1 MAVLDV
7 ERGAV
12 VIRIVYDG
20 PPEAGKTTSLRALS
34 ASLARPM
41 TTPAQSGDR
50 TLFFDWVEYTGGLFE
65 GHQIHCQIV
74 TVPGQTVLA
83 HRRHALLESA
93 DVVVFVSDSAP
104 GVLDTTTT
112 YLAEMR
118 ETLDRLPGP
127 RVGVILQAN
136 KRDRADAVDIGALR
150 AAAPD
155 MAVLESVATEGRGV
169 REAFVFAVR
178 LALDRVRELLRERAL
193 RLGTPEIQSSADLLA
208 QLARRESE
216 RTVQVSHDDAEESLA
231 GALLKKVL
239 DADAAIAVA
248 SSIPLAP
255 APAPAAANASMVPL
269 PPDVAVPTGMIW
281 PPVDGRVALL
291 EACTIPFTPRKAAH
305 GDWIGEVPGW
315 RFHSPS
321 QASYANPE
329 LGRRALVEWARLH
342 AGGQRWLSGPRV
354 LVLAA
359 AGDGTWRLWQIVK
372 TEESLRDGIVAK
384 LDDGTAEGLLRRLLD
399 SGRLL
404 LAAAESLAMIP
415 CRLPLRI
422 DTIGAPHGNP
432 IYVGFLPDPFLVRPG
447 LPMQPEHRLGLLRR
461 ELGTLASSELRA
473 FRKDSFPPLLSIT
486 RPNDP
491 PAVIE
496 AIADVLRDAG
506 LVEHAGTTVG

>member
-1 MAVLDV
+1 LAVLDV

-104 GVLDTTTT
+104 GALETTQT

-118 ETLDRLPGP
+118 ETLDRLPAP

-136 KRDRADAVDIGALR
+136 KRDRPDAVELNAIR
-150 AAAPD
+150 AAVPE

-193 RLGTPEIQSSADLLA
+193 RLGKPDVQSSADLLTE
-208 QLARRESE
+208 LARR
-216 RTVQVSHDDAEESLA
+216 EESLA
-231 GALLKKVL
+231 GALFKEVL
-239 DADAAIAVA
+239 DAELAATSVA
-248 SSIPLAP
+248 DVPVV
-255 APAPAAANASMVPL
+255 AATESDVPL

-281 PPVDGRVALL
+281 PPVDGRVALH
-291 EACTIPFTPRKAAH
+291 EACATPFTPRKAAH
-305 GDWIGEVPGW
+305 GDWVGEVPGW

-321 QASYANPE
+321 QARYTNPE
-329 LGRRALVEWARLH
+329 LGRRGLIEWARLH

-354 LVLAA
+354 LVLAP

-372 TEESLRDGIVAK
+372 TEESLRDGIVQK
-384 LDDGTAEGLLRRLLD
+384 LADGTAEGLLRHLLD

-404 LAAAESLAMIP
+404 LTAAESLAMLP

-422 DTIGAPHGNP
+422 DTIGAPRGVP
-432 IYVGFLPDPFLVRPG
+432 LYVGFLPDPFLVRPG

-461 ELGTLASSELRA
+461 ELGALASSELRA
-473 FRKDSFPPLLSIT
+473 FRKESFPPLRSIV
-486 RPNDP
+486 RESDP
-491 PAVIE
+491 PPVVEAV
-496 AIADVLRDAG
+496 ADVLRDAG
-506 LVEHAGTTVG
+506 LHVTRA